1 MSTISEQFL
10 LAYLS
15 AFPRRT
21 VFTAKT
27 PREMMVSS
35 VDDSG
40 WFEWKPIPGNLPL
53 SAYREIERAFNVKF
67 PNSFIQWHKEFFFLD
82 GDCSLI
88 RLPESNPIEPLQEV
102 KKNLNWF
109 IPQQLIPQSIYPFG
123 SEGNDSGPLVFDA
136 RQGLINGD
144 YPVCVYDQDFGGD
157 LEGLSTP
164 IFSSFSKLL
173 DCIIYF
179 MTALKTKERHEIIP
193 GFFEIDPDGAGKSG
207 LDYWLTWAAG
217 FREE

>member
-10 LAYLS
+10 SAYLS
-15 AFPRRT
+15 AFPQQT

-27 PREMMVSS
+27 PKEMMVSS
-35 VDDSG
+35 VDESG

-53 SAYREIERAFNVKF
+53 SAYRDIERTFNVKF

-109 IPQQLIPQSIYPFG
+109 IPQQLIPQ
-123 SEGNDSGPLVFDA
+123 V
-136 RQGLINGD
+136 
-144 YPVCVYDQDFGGD
+144 
-157 LEGLSTP
+157 STHLAV
-164 IFSSFSKLL
+164 KA
-173 DCIIYF
+173 
-179 MTALKTKERHEIIP
+179 TIP
-193 GFFEIDPDGAGKSG
+193 G
-207 LDYWLTWAAG
+207 L
-217 FREE
+217 